1 MRRRL
6 LGALGAVLD
15 QQFIWESIRSD
26 VFGALGW
33 QSDFVPTREADL
45 DEYARRITA
54 QFQVHTAEQAGID
67 PRDVTPGI
75 TRDIRTAV
83 CDRCTWLRRPA
94 RSAAEMGASTEP
106 EARGPIEPTEQ
117 RGREEPRSSFRI
129 PTHNRFSAL
138 AEEEQEEEER
148 EGPRES

>member
-26 VFGALGW
+26 VLGALGW

-67 PRDVTPGI
+67 PRDVTPGTCVHFI
-75 TRDIRTAV
+75 
-83 CDRCTWLRRPA
+83 LQNHRRA
-94 RSAAEMGASTEP
+94 
-106 EARGPIEPTEQ
+106 
-117 RGREEPRSSFRI
+117 
-129 PTHNRFSAL
+129 
-138 AEEEQEEEER
+138 
-148 EGPRES
+148 